1 MTNELIDIKI
11 ESVPLPEVRKKEPIP
26 KELIEGIMRLAPGE
40 SFFIPCED
48 EDHTHRRVAALRQRC
63 GRIMKDN
70 PDLELTVR
78 KRTERNE
85 IGFRVFRMT
94 TNEDNQ
100 PASIA

>member
-1 MTNELIDIKI
+1 MTNEPIDIKI

-26 KELIEGIMRLAPGE
+26 KELIEAIMRLAPGE

-94 TNEDNQ
+94 NNEDNQ